1 MSKYFF
7 SIIILGVFLTSCNTA
22 NQLRYFRDIPD
33 SAVVQLPPIEQEPRI
48 IQKLDRLNITF
59 GARSPEA
66 AAVFNNYG
74 GEATSGTTGGSAR
87 TSAATN
93 TDLGGYLVNEDGVI
107 TFPIIG
113 EVQVS
118 GLTTKQL
125 IEKLILLVGPYLK
138 EPLVNARFLNF
149 KFTVLG
155 EVRAPGTYTL
165 SEQRTTLLDAL
176 GVAGDLPR
184 SAKRYGIQ
192 LYRDYNGVRKVST
205 IDLRKSS
212 LLNDPELF
220 QVKHND
226 VIIVQPRDVRLFSE
240 EARGYVGLLT
250 LLVGAV
256 SIIISLSK

>member
-1 MSKYFF
+1 MNRYLVCITLAWVFF
-7 SIIILGVFLTSCNTA
+7 TSCNTA
-22 NQLRYFRDIPD
+22 NQLRYFRDLPD
-33 SAVVQLPPIEQEPRI
+33 TARVQLPPIESEPRV
-48 IQKLDRLNITF
+48 IQKLDRLNITI
-59 GARSPEA
+59 GAKNPEA

-74 GEATSGTTGGSAR
+74 GEATSGTSGGSAR
-87 TSAATN
+87 TGASTN
-93 TDLGGYLVNEDGVI
+93 TDLGGYLVNEDGNI
-107 TFPIIG
+107 IFPIIG
-113 EVQVS
+113 RVQVN

-125 IEKLILLVGPYLK
+125 IEKLTILVDPYLK

-155 EVRAPGTYTL
+155 EVRAPGTFTL

-192 LYRDYNGVRKVST
+192 LYRDYNGKRTVST

-220 QVKHND
+220 QIKHND
-226 VIIVQPRDVRLFSE
+226 IIIVQPRDVRLFSE